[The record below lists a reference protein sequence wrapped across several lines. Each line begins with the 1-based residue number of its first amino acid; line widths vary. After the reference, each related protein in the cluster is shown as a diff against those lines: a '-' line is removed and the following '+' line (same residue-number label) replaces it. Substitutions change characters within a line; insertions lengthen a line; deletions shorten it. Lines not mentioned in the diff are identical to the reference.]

1 MNISSHVNDELI
13 QLFIVTAATIGAILT
28 SIFSLSHGIFEVFPF
43 LYILPII
50 LVVYFYPKY
59 GVLFSLGISLVYMGL
74 VFLFCLSN
82 QTLIAIS
89 MAWFAIFIVLGVVT
103 SSYAN
108 QLHDEK
114 KKIKKVLENA
124 QDGIFCLECHS
135 MRLRD
140 INQKCARMLD
150 YEREDLLGKA
160 ITLIWI
166 SEEERADFLS
176 GIKSGQY
183 PYQREIFF
191 RTKDGTPRRL
201 LISAILTT
209 NNLVFCSAIDI
220 THQKITDEEIRQTLE
235 DLEQQVRERTA
246 HLEKIN
252 EDLKKEILER
262 RRIDTTLLKK
272 ADKND
277 ERESA
282 M

>member
-1 MNISSHVNDELI
+1 MNDELI

-28 SIFSLSHGIFEVFPF
+28 SIFSLSHGIFVVFPF
-43 LYILPII
+43 LYILSII
-50 LVVYFYPKY
+50 LVVYFYPRY
-59 GVLFSLGISLVYMGL
+59 GVLFSLCIGLVYIEL
-74 VFLFCLSN
+74 VYYFDLFD
-82 QTLIAIS
+82 QTHVPIAV
-89 MAWFAIFIVLGVVT
+89 AWFAIFIVLGVVT

-124 QDGIFCLECHS
+124 QDGIFCFESQS

-160 ITLIWI
+160 ITQIWI
-166 SEEERADFLS
+166 SEEEWADFLS
-176 GIKSGQY
+176 GIKGGQY
-183 PYQREIFF
+183 PHQREIFF

-201 LISAILTT
+201 LISAILST

-220 THQKITDEEIRQTLE
+220 THQKSTDEEIRQALE
-235 DLEQQVRERTA
+235 DLERQVRERTA

-262 RRIDTTLLKK
+262 RRIDNSLLKK
-272 ADKND
+272 ADKNN
-277 ERESA
+277 EPESA

>member
-1 MNISSHVNDELI
+1 MNNSSHLNDELI

-28 SIFSLSHGIFEVFPF
+28 SIFSLSHGIYEVFPF

-59 GVLFSLGISLVYMGL
+59 GVPYSLGISLVYLGL
-74 VFLFCLSN
+74 VFLFVFSSP
-82 QTLIAIS
+82 TLIAIS

-124 QDGIFCLECHS
+124 QDGIFCFESHS

-160 ITLIWI
+160 ITQIWT
-166 SEEERADFLS
+166 SEEERADFIS
-176 GIKSGQY
+176 GIKGGQY

-191 RTKDGTPRRL
+191 RTRDGTPRRL
-201 LISAILTT
+201 LISAILST

-220 THQKITDEEIRQTLE
+220 TDQKITDEEIRQALE
-235 DLEQQVRERTA
+235 DLERQVRDRTA

-262 RRIDTTLLKK
+262 RRIDTTLLKT

-282 M
+282 Q